1 MKKNIISQK
10 LKRSVLIAM
19 LSLNIIPGVAS
30 AAIAPDIS
38 APNVA
43 VNVKDGVEIIKINE
57 ANASGLSHNVFTQ
70 FDVSSSGAVFNNSVN
85 DVNSQLAGMINGNSN
100 FVNGIAAQT
109 ILNEVVSNNPSSL
122 NGIMEIAGQKANLII
137 ANQKGITGNGLGF
150 INTDRAILT
159 TGNPVLNEA
168 GALTGFNVTEGT
180 VAIAGTN
187 NTSGADTTEILSKK
201 VDVNGNITANVLKV
215 VTGSNAINFADL
227 ACSNT
232 NGDIVETGYAI
243 DITAIGGMN
252 GNSIYLV
259 SSDNGTGV
267 KNDGIIYGADNVEL
281 TSNGDI
287 INNYAIVSDKNVSL
301 SAQKNVINRKRI
313 NANDSININVID
325 TVTNTDNGIINSS
338 NNTSVKAKD
347 FFYEGNILAGTNR
360 DSQFTKN
367 GTLDITATNNI
378 DNVGNLYA
386 GSNVKLKAIAN
397 LNNNGNVYSNG
408 DLNIRESG
416 NVQNSNKGILAS
428 YNDTVISSDS
438 LVNDGRL
445 FAGYD
450 QETEKFNHDQGN
462 LNIDSQGTIVNN
474 SYLSSSG
481 EMQLISQGDITNYGS
496 ISADNNLTFTASGDV
511 NFVPLTAETELP
523 LVISGKKIAISC
535 NNFLSN
541 ADVGSLH
548 DTGVADENARA
559 YGIDIDALVTAT
571 IYGNL
576 VSNNG
581 AITVDADQAVIQ
593 DAVIT
598 SVSPLTSEGFD
609 VTVITNGS
617 INVTNSKL
625 ISEKGLKL
633 DSNDKGEI
641 YILNSQITNNGTGP
655 CSFFAQP
662 KITVDNSAITGK
674 GMVALNANYV
684 DIKGLKSSL
693 TSGGDMMI
701 FAFTEIKNTGE
712 LISNGYLNMV
722 MSNYGKFNNM
732 GVMLSK
738 DYLQIY
744 GSPVFQNLNILGSQ
758 SDISL
763 WGRNAGAAYTG
774 VKAPI
779 VKVNG
784 YDMGL
789 AGNIYALFSP
799 SDLTVKYVIAGIG
812 EVAPGGYGTIGSAA
826 SSAYNCYKNN
836 YSEPTTQAIISDTGE
851 FITIEVGK
859 QLLKKA
865 GVVGSGPV
873 IGAALVLKDAIRYE
887 DYSISLDRKFG
898 AYDVLTGDRVL
909 QGGLTDALKFFD
921 KVAGSDKGWQETVN
935 ADGIITRV
943 SPDGS
948 VTATLKMPTE
958 TQANPIVEFRGSG
971 TEVKYLPYCSDQTVK
986 FI

>member
-70 FDVSSSGAVFNNSVN
+70 FDVSNSGAVFNNSVN

-347 FFYEGNILAGTNR
+347 FFNEGNILAGTNR

-450 QETEKFNHDQGN
+450 QETEKFNHD
-462 LNIDSQGTIVNN
+462 
-474 SYLSSSG
+474 
-481 EMQLISQGDITNYGS
+481 
-496 ISADNNLTFTASGDV
+496 
-511 NFVPLTAETELP
+511 
-523 LVISGKKIAISC
+523 
-535 NNFLSN
+535 
-541 ADVGSLH
+541 
-548 DTGVADENARA
+548 
-559 YGIDIDALVTAT
+559 
-571 IYGNL
+571 
-576 VSNNG
+576 
-581 AITVDADQAVIQ
+581 
-593 DAVIT
+593 
-598 SVSPLTSEGFD
+598 
-609 VTVITNGS
+609 
-617 INVTNSKL
+617 
-625 ISEKGLKL
+625 
-633 DSNDKGEI
+633 
-641 YILNSQITNNGTGP
+641 
-655 CSFFAQP
+655 
-662 KITVDNSAITGK
+662 
-674 GMVALNANYV
+674 
-684 DIKGLKSSL
+684 
-693 TSGGDMMI
+693 
-701 FAFTEIKNTGE
+701 
-712 LISNGYLNMV
+712 
-722 MSNYGKFNNM
+722 
-732 GVMLSK
+732 
-738 DYLQIY
+738 
-744 GSPVFQNLNILGSQ
+744 
-758 SDISL
+758 
-763 WGRNAGAAYTG
+763 
-774 VKAPI
+774 
-779 VKVNG
+779 
-784 YDMGL
+784 
-789 AGNIYALFSP
+789 
-799 SDLTVKYVIAGIG
+799 
-812 EVAPGGYGTIGSAA
+812 
-826 SSAYNCYKNN
+826 
-836 YSEPTTQAIISDTGE
+836 
-851 FITIEVGK
+851 
-859 QLLKKA
+859 
-865 GVVGSGPV
+865 
-873 IGAALVLKDAIRYE
+873 
-887 DYSISLDRKFG
+887 
-898 AYDVLTGDRVL
+898 
-909 QGGLTDALKFFD
+909 
-921 KVAGSDKGWQETVN
+921 
-935 ADGIITRV
+935 
-943 SPDGS
+943 
-948 VTATLKMPTE
+948 
-958 TQANPIVEFRGSG
+958 
-971 TEVKYLPYCSDQTVK
+971 
-986 FI
+986 

>member
-1 MKKNIISQK
+1 MKNISLLLFFFFLINITSVVYSDNIINNSDHQYNQQLEFQEKLRLGNNSNVNLYDNIKVDRKYELPQDENSFYISHIELIDDTGRFKWLQKILNKYDRQKIGKSGLTELVKRVTILLANKGFATTRINVPQQSLSTGILK
-10 LKRSVLIAM
+10 LK
-19 LSLNIIPGVAS
+19 IIPGYIGKINVLGKQKIKWS
-30 AAIAPDIS
+30 NTFPIKSGDIL
-38 APNVA
+38 NYR
-43 VNVKDGVEIIKINE
+43 NLEQGVEQIQRLQSQQVKLQIIPSENSGESDINIYSVQGKNIRGMLIFDDSGDENTGRYQSALNLTVENPLNLSDTLDIYLGHDLDNNNDLKGTKNYNINYTIPYKKWLFSISKNHYFSHQSLMFWNFAYQYNARYDRIEFMSQYLLNRDASSKTSGYVKISKQKIEKDIDGIELILQGKNVTNGE
-57 ANASGLSHNVFTQ
+57 VGIMHKLKHNASDYNFKLGCK
-70 FDVSSSGAVFNNSVN
+70 FNLPWFNSEK
-85 DVNSQLAGMINGNSN
+85 D
-100 FVNGIAAQT
+100 AAQ
-109 ILNEVVSNNPSSL
+109 LVSNYR
-122 NGIMEIAGQKANLII
+122 IWQ
-137 ANQKGITGNGLGF
+137 F
-150 INTDRAILT
+150 
-159 TGNPVLNEA
+159 
-168 GALTGFNVTEGT
+168 
-180 VAIAGTN
+180 
-187 NTSGADTTEILSKK
+187 
-201 VDVNGNITANVLKV
+201 TANMNRPFK
-215 VTGSNAINFADL
+215 
-227 ACSNT
+227 
-232 NGDIVETGYAI
+232 
-243 DITAIGGMN
+243 IGK
-252 GNSIYLV
+252 IKTKYK
-259 SSDNGTGV
+259 T
-267 KNDGIIYGADNVEL
+267 
-281 TSNGDI
+281 T
-287 INNYAIVSDKNVSL
+287 L
-301 SAQKNVINRKRI
+301 SAQ
-313 NANDSININVID
+313 
-325 TVTNTDNGIINSS
+325 
-338 NNTSVKAKD
+338 
-347 FFYEGNILAGTNR
+347 Y
-360 DSQFTKN
+360 
-367 GTLDITATNNI
+367 ATNNI
-378 DNVGNLYA
+378 YPSDEFTIGGRYSVRGFDGKNNLS
-386 GSNVKLKAIAN
+386 GE
-397 LNNNGNVYSNG
+397 NGFYW
-408 DLNIRESG
+408 
-416 NVQNSNKGILAS
+416 QNEI
-428 YNDTVISSDS
+428 T
-438 LVNDGRL
+438 
-445 FAGYD
+445 FP
-450 QETEKFNHDQGN
+450 
-462 LNIDSQGTIVNN
+462 
-474 SYLSSSG
+474 SG

-559 YGIDIDALVTAT
+559 YGIDIDALGTAT

>member
-1 MKKNIISQK
+1 
-10 LKRSVLIAM
+10 
-19 LSLNIIPGVAS
+19 
-30 AAIAPDIS
+30 
-38 APNVA
+38 
-43 VNVKDGVEIIKINE
+43 
-57 ANASGLSHNVFTQ
+57 
-70 FDVSSSGAVFNNSVN
+70 
-85 DVNSQLAGMINGNSN
+85 
-100 FVNGIAAQT
+100 
-109 ILNEVVSNNPSSL
+109 
-122 NGIMEIAGQKANLII
+122 
-137 ANQKGITGNGLGF
+137 
-150 INTDRAILT
+150 
-159 TGNPVLNEA
+159 
-168 GALTGFNVTEGT
+168 
-180 VAIAGTN
+180 
-187 NTSGADTTEILSKK
+187 
-201 VDVNGNITANVLKV
+201 
-215 VTGSNAINFADL
+215 
-227 ACSNT
+227 
-232 NGDIVETGYAI
+232 
-243 DITAIGGMN
+243 
-252 GNSIYLV
+252 
-259 SSDNGTGV
+259 
-267 KNDGIIYGADNVEL
+267 
-281 TSNGDI
+281 
-287 INNYAIVSDKNVSL
+287 
-301 SAQKNVINRKRI
+301 
-313 NANDSININVID
+313 
-325 TVTNTDNGIINSS
+325 
-338 NNTSVKAKD
+338 
-347 FFYEGNILAGTNR
+347 
-360 DSQFTKN
+360 
-367 GTLDITATNNI
+367 
-378 DNVGNLYA
+378 
-386 GSNVKLKAIAN
+386 
-397 LNNNGNVYSNG
+397 
-408 DLNIRESG
+408 
-416 NVQNSNKGILAS
+416 
-428 YNDTVISSDS
+428 
-438 LVNDGRL
+438 
-445 FAGYD
+445 
-450 QETEKFNHDQGN
+450 
-462 LNIDSQGTIVNN
+462 
-474 SYLSSSG
+474 
-481 EMQLISQGDITNYGS
+481 MQLISQGDITNYGS

-548 DTGVADENARA
+548 DTGVADENART
-559 YGIDIDALVTAT
+559 YGIDIDALGTAT

-593 DAVIT
+593 DAEIT

-633 DSNDKGEI
+633 DSNNKGEI

-812 EVAPGGYGTIGSAA
+812 EVAPGRYGTIGSAA
-826 SSAYNCYKNN
+826 SSAYNCYKDN
-836 YSEPTTQAIISDTGE
+836 YSEPTTSAIFIDTLKFVATE
-851 FITIEVGK
+851 ASKKV
-859 QLLKKA
+859 LKKA

-873 IGAALVLKDAIRYE
+873 IGAALALDDAIRYK

-909 QGGLTDALKFFD
+909 QGGLNDALKFLD

-958 TQANPIVEFRGSG
+958 TQTNPIVEFRGSG

>member
-1 MKKNIISQK
+1 MKNISLLLFFFFLINITSVVYSDNIINNSDHQYNQQLEFQEKLRLGNNSNVNLYDNIKVDRKYELPQDENSFYISHIELIDDTGRFKWLQKILNKYDRQKIGKSGLTELVKRVTILLANKGFATTRINVPQQSLSTGILK
-10 LKRSVLIAM
+10 LK
-19 LSLNIIPGVAS
+19 IIPGYIGKINVLGKQKIKWS
-30 AAIAPDIS
+30 NTFPIKSGDIL
-38 APNVA
+38 NYR
-43 VNVKDGVEIIKINE
+43 NLEQGVEQIQRLQSQQVKLQIIPSENSGESDINIYSVQGKNIRGMLIFDDSGDENTGRYQSALNLTVENPLNLSDTLDIYLGHDLDNNNDLKGTKNYNINYTIPYKKWLFSISKNHYFSHQSLMFWNFAYQYNARYDRIEFMSQYLLNRDASSKTSGYVKISKQKIEKDIDGIELILQGKNVTNGE
-57 ANASGLSHNVFTQ
+57 VGIMHKLKHNASDYNFKLGCK
-70 FDVSSSGAVFNNSVN
+70 FNLPWFNSEK
-85 DVNSQLAGMINGNSN
+85 D
-100 FVNGIAAQT
+100 AAQ
-109 ILNEVVSNNPSSL
+109 LVSNYR
-122 NGIMEIAGQKANLII
+122 IWQ
-137 ANQKGITGNGLGF
+137 F
-150 INTDRAILT
+150 
-159 TGNPVLNEA
+159 
-168 GALTGFNVTEGT
+168 
-180 VAIAGTN
+180 
-187 NTSGADTTEILSKK
+187 
-201 VDVNGNITANVLKV
+201 TANMNRPFK
-215 VTGSNAINFADL
+215 
-227 ACSNT
+227 
-232 NGDIVETGYAI
+232 
-243 DITAIGGMN
+243 IGK
-252 GNSIYLV
+252 IKTKYK
-259 SSDNGTGV
+259 T
-267 KNDGIIYGADNVEL
+267 
-281 TSNGDI
+281 T
-287 INNYAIVSDKNVSL
+287 L
-301 SAQKNVINRKRI
+301 SAQ
-313 NANDSININVID
+313 
-325 TVTNTDNGIINSS
+325 
-338 NNTSVKAKD
+338 
-347 FFYEGNILAGTNR
+347 Y
-360 DSQFTKN
+360 
-367 GTLDITATNNI
+367 ATNNI
-378 DNVGNLYA
+378 YPSDEFTIGGRYSVRGFDGKNNLS
-386 GSNVKLKAIAN
+386 GE
-397 LNNNGNVYSNG
+397 NGFYW
-408 DLNIRESG
+408 
-416 NVQNSNKGILAS
+416 QNEI
-428 YNDTVISSDS
+428 T
-438 LVNDGRL
+438 
-445 FAGYD
+445 FP
-450 QETEKFNHDQGN
+450 
-462 LNIDSQGTIVNN
+462 
-474 SYLSSSG
+474 SG

-559 YGIDIDALVTAT
+559 YGIDIDALGTAT

-633 DSNDKGEI
+633 DSNDKSEI

>member
-1 MKKNIISQK
+1 
-10 LKRSVLIAM
+10 
-19 LSLNIIPGVAS
+19 
-30 AAIAPDIS
+30 
-38 APNVA
+38 
-43 VNVKDGVEIIKINE
+43 
-57 ANASGLSHNVFTQ
+57 
-70 FDVSSSGAVFNNSVN
+70 
-85 DVNSQLAGMINGNSN
+85 
-100 FVNGIAAQT
+100 
-109 ILNEVVSNNPSSL
+109 
-122 NGIMEIAGQKANLII
+122 
-137 ANQKGITGNGLGF
+137 
-150 INTDRAILT
+150 
-159 TGNPVLNEA
+159 
-168 GALTGFNVTEGT
+168 
-180 VAIAGTN
+180 
-187 NTSGADTTEILSKK
+187 
-201 VDVNGNITANVLKV
+201 
-215 VTGSNAINFADL
+215 
-227 ACSNT
+227 
-232 NGDIVETGYAI
+232 
-243 DITAIGGMN
+243 MN

-347 FFYEGNILAGTNR
+347 FFNEGNILAGTNR

-559 YGIDIDALVTAT
+559 YGIDIDALGTAT

-633 DSNDKGEI
+633 DSNNKGEI

-812 EVAPGGYGTIGSAA
+812 EVAPGSAA
-826 SSAYNCYKNN
+826 SSAYNCYKDN
-836 YSEPTTQAIISDTGE
+836 YSEPTTSAIFIDTLKFVATE
-851 FITIEVGK
+851 ASKKV
-859 QLLKKA
+859 LKKA

-873 IGAALVLKDAIRYE
+873 IGAALALDDAIRYK

-909 QGGLTDALKFFD
+909 QGGLNDALKFLD

-958 TQANPIVEFRGSG
+958 TQTNPIVEFRGSG

>member
-1 MKKNIISQK
+1 MKNISLLLFFFFLINITSVVYSDNIINNSDHQYNQQLEFQEKLRLGNNSNVNLYDNIKVDRKYELPQDENSFYISHIELIDDTGRFKWLQKILNKYDRQKIGKSGLTELVKRVTILLANKGFATTRINVPQQSLSTGILK
-10 LKRSVLIAM
+10 LK
-19 LSLNIIPGVAS
+19 IIPGYIGKINVLGKQKIKWS
-30 AAIAPDIS
+30 NTFPIKSGDIL
-38 APNVA
+38 NYR
-43 VNVKDGVEIIKINE
+43 NLEQGVEQIQRLQSQQVKLQIIPSENSGESDINIYSVQGKNIRGMLIFDDSGDENTGRYQSALNLTVENPLNLSDTLDIYLGHDLDNNNDLKGTKNYNINYTIPYKKWLFSISKNHYFSHQSLMFWNFAYQYNARYDRIEFMSQYLLNRDASSKTSGYVKISKQKIEKDIDGIELILQGKNVTNGE
-57 ANASGLSHNVFTQ
+57 VGIMHKLKHNASDYNFKLGCK
-70 FDVSSSGAVFNNSVN
+70 FNLPWFNSEK
-85 DVNSQLAGMINGNSN
+85 DASQL
-100 FVNGIAAQT
+100 
-109 ILNEVVSNNPSSL
+109 VSNYR
-122 NGIMEIAGQKANLII
+122 IWQ
-137 ANQKGITGNGLGF
+137 F
-150 INTDRAILT
+150 
-159 TGNPVLNEA
+159 
-168 GALTGFNVTEGT
+168 
-180 VAIAGTN
+180 
-187 NTSGADTTEILSKK
+187 
-201 VDVNGNITANVLKV
+201 TANMNRPFK
-215 VTGSNAINFADL
+215 
-227 ACSNT
+227 
-232 NGDIVETGYAI
+232 
-243 DITAIGGMN
+243 IGK
-252 GNSIYLV
+252 IKTKYK
-259 SSDNGTGV
+259 T
-267 KNDGIIYGADNVEL
+267 
-281 TSNGDI
+281 T
-287 INNYAIVSDKNVSL
+287 L
-301 SAQKNVINRKRI
+301 SAQ
-313 NANDSININVID
+313 
-325 TVTNTDNGIINSS
+325 
-338 NNTSVKAKD
+338 
-347 FFYEGNILAGTNR
+347 Y
-360 DSQFTKN
+360 
-367 GTLDITATNNI
+367 ATNNI
-378 DNVGNLYA
+378 YPSDEFTIGGRYSVRGFDGKNNLS
-386 GSNVKLKAIAN
+386 GE
-397 LNNNGNVYSNG
+397 NGFYW
-408 DLNIRESG
+408 
-416 NVQNSNKGILAS
+416 QNEI
-428 YNDTVISSDS
+428 T
-438 LVNDGRL
+438 
-445 FAGYD
+445 FP
-450 QETEKFNHDQGN
+450 
-462 LNIDSQGTIVNN
+462 
-474 SYLSSSG
+474 SG

-559 YGIDIDALVTAT
+559 YGIDIDALGTAT

>member
-1 MKKNIISQK
+1 MLGIQK
-10 LKRSVLIAM
+10 LKWSNTFPIK
-19 LSLNIIPGVAS
+19 SGDILNYRNLAQ
-30 AAIAPDIS
+30 
-38 APNVA
+38 
-43 VNVKDGVEIIKINE
+43 GVEQIQRLQSQQVKLQIIQSENSGESDINIYSVQGKNIRGMLIFDDSGDENTGRYQSALNLTVENPLNLSDTLDIYLGHDLDNNNDLKGTKNYNINYTIPYKKWLFSISKNHYFSHQSLMFWNFAYQYNARYDRIEFMSQYLLNRDASSKTSGYVKISKQKIEKDIDGIELILQGKNVTNGE
-57 ANASGLSHNVFTQ
+57 VGIMHKLKHNASDYNFKLGCK
-70 FDVSSSGAVFNNSVN
+70 FNLPWFNSEK
-85 DVNSQLAGMINGNSN
+85 D
-100 FVNGIAAQT
+100 AAQ
-109 ILNEVVSNNPSSL
+109 LVSNYR
-122 NGIMEIAGQKANLII
+122 IWQ
-137 ANQKGITGNGLGF
+137 F
-150 INTDRAILT
+150 
-159 TGNPVLNEA
+159 
-168 GALTGFNVTEGT
+168 
-180 VAIAGTN
+180 
-187 NTSGADTTEILSKK
+187 
-201 VDVNGNITANVLKV
+201 TANMNRPFK
-215 VTGSNAINFADL
+215 
-227 ACSNT
+227 
-232 NGDIVETGYAI
+232 
-243 DITAIGGMN
+243 IGK
-252 GNSIYLV
+252 IKTKYK
-259 SSDNGTGV
+259 T
-267 KNDGIIYGADNVEL
+267 
-281 TSNGDI
+281 T
-287 INNYAIVSDKNVSL
+287 L
-301 SAQKNVINRKRI
+301 SAQ
-313 NANDSININVID
+313 
-325 TVTNTDNGIINSS
+325 
-338 NNTSVKAKD
+338 
-347 FFYEGNILAGTNR
+347 Y
-360 DSQFTKN
+360 
-367 GTLDITATNNI
+367 ATNNI
-378 DNVGNLYA
+378 YPSDEFTIGGRYSVRGFDGKNNLS
-386 GSNVKLKAIAN
+386 GE
-397 LNNNGNVYSNG
+397 NGFYW
-408 DLNIRESG
+408 
-416 NVQNSNKGILAS
+416 QNEI
-428 YNDTVISSDS
+428 T
-438 LVNDGRL
+438 
-445 FAGYD
+445 FP
-450 QETEKFNHDQGN
+450 
-462 LNIDSQGTIVNN
+462 
-474 SYLSSSG
+474 SG

-559 YGIDIDALVTAT
+559 YGIDIDALGTAT

-799 SDLTVKYVIAGIG
+799 SDLTVKYLIAGIG

-826 SSAYNCYKNN
+826 SSAHNCYKNY

>member
-1 MKKNIISQK
+1 MKNISLLLFFFFLINITSVVYSDNIINNSDHQYNQQLEFQEKLRLGNNSNVNLYDNIKVDRKYELPQDENSFYISHIELIDDTGRFKWLQKILNKYDRQKIGKSGLTELVKRVTILLANKGFATTRINVPQQSLSTGILK
-10 LKRSVLIAM
+10 LK
-19 LSLNIIPGVAS
+19 IIPGYIGKINVLGKQKIKWS
-30 AAIAPDIS
+30 NTFPIKSGDIL
-38 APNVA
+38 NYR
-43 VNVKDGVEIIKINE
+43 NLEQGVEQIQRLQSQQVKLQIIPSENSGESDINIYSVQGKNIRGMLIFDDSGDENTGRYQSALNLTVENPLNLSDTLDIYLGHDLDNNNDLKGTKNYNINYTIPYKKWLFSISKNHYYSHQSLMFWNFAYQYNARYDRIEFMSQYLLNRDASSKTSGYVKISKQKIEKDIDGIELILQGKNVTNGE
-57 ANASGLSHNVFTQ
+57 VGIMHKLKHNASDYNFKLGCK
-70 FDVSSSGAVFNNSVN
+70 FNLPWFNSEK
-85 DVNSQLAGMINGNSN
+85 D
-100 FVNGIAAQT
+100 AAQ
-109 ILNEVVSNNPSSL
+109 LVSNYR
-122 NGIMEIAGQKANLII
+122 IWQ
-137 ANQKGITGNGLGF
+137 F
-150 INTDRAILT
+150 
-159 TGNPVLNEA
+159 
-168 GALTGFNVTEGT
+168 
-180 VAIAGTN
+180 
-187 NTSGADTTEILSKK
+187 
-201 VDVNGNITANVLKV
+201 TANMNRPFK
-215 VTGSNAINFADL
+215 
-227 ACSNT
+227 
-232 NGDIVETGYAI
+232 
-243 DITAIGGMN
+243 IGK
-252 GNSIYLV
+252 IKTKYK
-259 SSDNGTGV
+259 T
-267 KNDGIIYGADNVEL
+267 
-281 TSNGDI
+281 T
-287 INNYAIVSDKNVSL
+287 L
-301 SAQKNVINRKRI
+301 SAQ
-313 NANDSININVID
+313 
-325 TVTNTDNGIINSS
+325 
-338 NNTSVKAKD
+338 
-347 FFYEGNILAGTNR
+347 Y
-360 DSQFTKN
+360 
-367 GTLDITATNNI
+367 ATNNI
-378 DNVGNLYA
+378 YPSDEFTIGGRYSVRGFDGKNNLS
-386 GSNVKLKAIAN
+386 GE
-397 LNNNGNVYSNG
+397 NGFYW
-408 DLNIRESG
+408 
-416 NVQNSNKGILAS
+416 QNEI
-428 YNDTVISSDS
+428 T
-438 LVNDGRL
+438 
-445 FAGYD
+445 FP
-450 QETEKFNHDQGN
+450 
-462 LNIDSQGTIVNN
+462 
-474 SYLSSSG
+474 SG

-559 YGIDIDALVTAT
+559 YGIDIDALGTAT

-851 FITIEVGK
+851 FITIEVCK
-859 QLLKKA
+859 QLL
-865 GVVGSGPV
+865 
-873 IGAALVLKDAIRYE
+873 
-887 DYSISLDRKFG
+887 
-898 AYDVLTGDRVL
+898 
-909 QGGLTDALKFFD
+909 
-921 KVAGSDKGWQETVN
+921 
-935 ADGIITRV
+935 
-943 SPDGS
+943 
-948 VTATLKMPTE
+948 
-958 TQANPIVEFRGSG
+958 
-971 TEVKYLPYCSDQTVK
+971 
-986 FI
+986 

>member
-259 SSDNGTGV
+259 SIDNGTGV

-347 FFYEGNILAGTNR
+347 FFNEGNILAGTNR

-474 SYLSSSG
+474 SYLSS

>member
-1 MKKNIISQK
+1 MFWNFAYQYNARYDRIEFMSQYLLNRDASSKTSGYVKISKQKIEKDIDGIELILQGKNVTNGEVGIMHK
-10 LKRSVLIAM
+10 LKH
-19 LSLNIIPGVAS
+19 
-30 AAIAPDIS
+30 
-38 APNVA
+38 
-43 VNVKDGVEIIKINE
+43 
-57 ANASGLSHNVFTQ
+57 NASDYNFKLGCK
-70 FDVSSSGAVFNNSVN
+70 FNLPWFNSEK
-85 DVNSQLAGMINGNSN
+85 D
-100 FVNGIAAQT
+100 AAQ
-109 ILNEVVSNNPSSL
+109 LVSNYR
-122 NGIMEIAGQKANLII
+122 IWQ
-137 ANQKGITGNGLGF
+137 F
-150 INTDRAILT
+150 
-159 TGNPVLNEA
+159 
-168 GALTGFNVTEGT
+168 
-180 VAIAGTN
+180 
-187 NTSGADTTEILSKK
+187 
-201 VDVNGNITANVLKV
+201 TANMNRPFK
-215 VTGSNAINFADL
+215 
-227 ACSNT
+227 
-232 NGDIVETGYAI
+232 
-243 DITAIGGMN
+243 IGK
-252 GNSIYLV
+252 IKTKYK
-259 SSDNGTGV
+259 T
-267 KNDGIIYGADNVEL
+267 
-281 TSNGDI
+281 T
-287 INNYAIVSDKNVSL
+287 L
-301 SAQKNVINRKRI
+301 SAQ
-313 NANDSININVID
+313 
-325 TVTNTDNGIINSS
+325 
-338 NNTSVKAKD
+338 
-347 FFYEGNILAGTNR
+347 Y
-360 DSQFTKN
+360 
-367 GTLDITATNNI
+367 ATNNI
-378 DNVGNLYA
+378 YPSDEFTIGGRYSVRGFDGKNNLS
-386 GSNVKLKAIAN
+386 GE
-397 LNNNGNVYSNG
+397 NGFYW
-408 DLNIRESG
+408 
-416 NVQNSNKGILAS
+416 QNEI
-428 YNDTVISSDS
+428 T
-438 LVNDGRL
+438 
-445 FAGYD
+445 FP
-450 QETEKFNHDQGN
+450 
-462 LNIDSQGTIVNN
+462 
-474 SYLSSSG
+474 SG

-559 YGIDIDALVTAT
+559 YGIDIDALGTAT